1 MLVLRNCIF
10 DYDLFTGPKFSK
22 ITNAAQQFEIEYV
35 NVILQKMGSFSHLV
49 YFALI

>member
-10 DYDLFTGPKFSK
+10 DYDLFTRTKFAK
-22 ITNAAQQFEIEYV
+22 ITNAAQQFEIKYV
-35 NVILQKMGSFSHLV
+35 HVILQKMGSFSHFV